1 MSAREEYNLGLLR
14 RYAWPG
20 LTPRQRHRLWRLDP
34 LLYATVR
41 GLAEELVSVPQEG
54 NKR

>member
-14 RYAWPG
+14 RYVWPS
-20 LTPRQRHRLWRLDP
+20 LTLRQRRRLWRLDP

-41 GLAEELVSVPQEG
+41 GLAEASASVPQEG
-54 NKR
+54 TTR